1 MKRKISIL
9 GSTGSIGKQALEVVD
24 SLPEQFEIYGLT
36 AGANIDVLRN
46 QINKYKPEVV
56 SVKDEELAYK
66 LVNEFEDIRVLW
78 GEEGLIEIAQN
89 AENNVVLVAV
99 AGLAGLYP
107 TLAAINNKIDVALA
121 NKETLV
127 AAGNIVMDRA
137 RKNNVNILP
146 VDSEHSAIHQCIDGR
161 ICPEIRKLIITGS
174 GGPFRNK
181 SAQEIENATVEETLS
196 HPRWS
201 MGDKITVDSA
211 TLMNKG
217 LEVIE
222 AHWLFNINYSNIDVV
237 IHPQSIVHSAVEY
250 MDGSVIAQLGIPSMH
265 IPIQY
270 ALTYPE
276 RYEGLKTGS
285 LNLIETAKLE
295 FEKPDLTRFPCL
307 KLAYE
312 AGIKGGTYPAV
323 LNAANEEAVY
333 AFLNKKIR
341 LTDIAKIVENVLE
354 IHTNIENPDL
364 KDIISSDNWAREF
377 VKENLKSYFS

>member
-1 MKRKISIL
+1 M
-9 GSTGSIGKQALEVVD
+9 E
-24 SLPEQFEIYGLT
+24 
-36 AGANIDVLRN
+36 
-46 QINKYKPEVV
+46 
-56 SVKDEELAYK
+56 
-66 LVNEFEDIRVLW
+66 
-78 GEEGLIEIAQN
+78 
-89 AENNVVLVAV
+89 
-99 AGLAGLYP
+99 
-107 TLAAINNKIDVALA
+107 
-121 NKETLV
+121 
-127 AAGNIVMDRA
+127 RA

-181 SAQEIENATVEETLS
+181 SAQQIENATVEETLS

-250 MDGSVIAQLGIPSMH
+250 IDGSVIAQLGIPSMH

-333 AFLNKKIR
+333 AFLNKQIR

-377 VKENLKSYFS
+377 VKESLKSYFS

>member
-24 SLPEQFEIYGLT
+24 SLPEQFEIYGLA
-36 AGANIDVLRN
+36 AGANIEILKE
-46 QINKYKPEVV
+46 QINKYKPEAV
-56 SVKDEELAYK
+56 SVKNEELADQLANQYK
-66 LVNEFEDIRVLW
+66 DIKILW
-78 GEEGLIEIAQN
+78 GDEGLIEIAQN
-89 AENNVVLVAV
+89 AENNTVLVAV

-107 TLAAINNKIDVALA
+107 TLAAINNNVDVALA

-127 AAGNIVMDRA
+127 AAGSIVMERA
-137 RKNNVNILP
+137 KKNNVKILP

-161 ICPEIRKLIITGS
+161 ISPEIRKLIVTGS
-174 GGPFRNK
+174 GGPFRGK
-181 SAQEIENATVEETLS
+181 SFEEMDKATVEETLS

-222 AHWLFNINYSNIDVV
+222 AHWLFDIDYNNIDVV
-237 IHPQSIVHSAVEY
+237 IHPQSIVHSAVEFL
-250 MDGSVIAQLGIPSMH
+250 DGSVIAQLGIPSMH

-276 RYEGLKTGS
+276 RYKGLETGS
-285 LNLIETAKLE
+285 LNLIEAAKLE
-295 FEKPDLTRFPCL
+295 FEAPDLTKFPCL

-333 AFLNKKIR
+333 AFLNKKIK
-341 LTDIAKIVENVLE
+341 LTDIVKIVEKTLE
-354 IHTNIENPDL
+354 AHINIENPDL
-364 KDIISSDNWAREF
+364 KDIINSDTWAREF
-377 VKENLKSYFS
+377 VKETF